1 MWKNQ
6 FVCVKGS
13 STMAPTF
20 SSIQLVGKYG
30 KNNRNLCVFIDLE
43 NVDDKVHRE
52 ILNLALIKIELPNMY
67 VNIIEEIYQGTS
79 V

>member
-1 MWKNQ
+1 MWENQ

-13 STMAPTF
+13 STIATTF
-20 SSIQLVGKYG
+20 SSRQLVEKYG

-43 NVDDKVHRE
+43 NVYNKVHRE